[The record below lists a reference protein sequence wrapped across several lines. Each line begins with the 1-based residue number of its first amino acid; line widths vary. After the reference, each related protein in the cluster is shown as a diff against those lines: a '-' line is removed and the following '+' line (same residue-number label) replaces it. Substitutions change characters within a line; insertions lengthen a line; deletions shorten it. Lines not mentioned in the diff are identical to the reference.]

1 MNEIDDLIV
10 QCAGIY
16 IEAVSDEF
24 SKTTGDSL
32 YVVIE
37 MINRSNTNVT
47 LSGLSSNLLV
57 TDELWEKSLNEN
69 EKLEEE
75 IGFVIPKTP
84 ISQPYWLAEE
94 VTMGYNK
101 VTDQQLRGTPENKA
115 SISFKL
121 YINVEGELI
130 PYEFPLIYKWNDPVD
145 GESYRPFIIS
155 PDVTVNI
162 DQPIFLFS
170 DKKSQLMELTLKAG
184 KDNQSGTIEVKSPD
198 GWELSYIR
206 PYKLTLKGE
215 ELKVRVSLTPKSGAK
230 DGQLKIRL
238 NNKPARSM
246 NAIEYDH
253 IPTQVWY
260 PESESKLVYVDIQK
274 TGEKIGYVMGAGDV
288 VPDAL
293 KNIGYHVDILEEGD
307 MSLSNLK
314 QYDAI
319 LIGIRYFNVDERSPF
334 VMPKLLDYVKA
345 GGNLIV
351 QYNTRHRMKTQ
362 DFCPFPI
369 TLSRDRVTE
378 EDAQVKFLSRS
389 HPVLNTPN
397 KLSEADFDNWVQ
409 ERGLYFPSEWDE
421 KYQTVLSWHD
431 TGDTPKD
438 GSLLIAKY
446 GEGNY
451 VYTGISFFRELPAG
465 VPGAYRLLV
474 NLISLGQ

>member
-1 MNEIDDLIV
+1 
-10 QCAGIY
+10 
-16 IEAVSDEF
+16 
-24 SKTTGDSL
+24 
-32 YVVIE
+32 
-37 MINRSNTNVT
+37 
-47 LSGLSSNLLV
+47 
-57 TDELWEKSLNEN
+57 
-69 EKLEEE
+69 
-75 IGFVIPKTP
+75 
-84 ISQPYWLAEE
+84 
-94 VTMGYNK
+94 
-101 VTDQQLRGTPENKA
+101 
-115 SISFKL
+115 
-121 YINVEGELI
+121 
-130 PYEFPLIYKWNDPVD
+130 
-145 GESYRPFIIS
+145 
-155 PDVTVNI
+155 
-162 DQPIFLFS
+162 
-170 DKKSQLMELTLKAG
+170 
-184 KDNQSGTIEVKSPD
+184 
-198 GWELSYIR
+198 
-206 PYKLTLKGE
+206 
-215 ELKVRVSLTPKSGAK
+215 
-230 DGQLKIRL
+230 
-238 NNKPARSM
+238 
-246 NAIEYDH
+246 
-253 IPTQVWY
+253 
-260 PESESKLVYVDIQK
+260 
-274 TGEKIGYVMGAGDV
+274 
-288 VPDAL
+288 
-293 KNIGYHVDILEEGD
+293 
-307 MSLSNLK
+307 LK